1 MKRIARPTM
10 HRTLPVAATTA
21 AALLALA
28 APAVQAQPARPQLA
42 MMDDMMGGGGMGG
55 MGGGG
60 MGGMGDNDNRRMGG
74 MGGGMSPPAS
84 GAMSPPAMRPRMSQP
99 GNADMMGS
107 ARRGGSGMQAMPSLS
122 QLPGFPGGSH
132 LYHVGATGFFLD
144 HPQHVTLAT
153 DQQATLNK
161 VRERWMLE
169 SRGFERRLDEAEQ
182 ALWTL
187 TAAESPDIAKIEQQV
202 RAIEKLR
209 GDQRI
214 AFIRAV
220 GEAARALTPEQQAVL
235 LGNKPPAAQGTTNST
250 R

>member
-1 MKRIARPTM
+1 MNRIANFAWQ
-10 HRTLPVAATTA
+10 RTLLGA

-28 APAVQAQPARPQLA
+28 APVAHAQPARPMLA
-42 MMDDMMGGGGMGG
+42 MMDDMMGGGGAMGG
-55 MGGGG
+55 NG
-60 MGGMGDNDNRRMGG
+60 MGGMQDNDNRRMGG
-74 MGGGMSPPAS
+74 MGGMGGNTMSAPSP
-84 GAMSPPAMRPRMSQP
+84 GAMSPPPMRPRMSQP
-99 GNADMMGS
+99 GNVDMMGS
-107 ARRGGSGMQAMPSLS
+107 ARRGASGMQAMPSLS

-144 HPQHVTLAT
+144 HPQHITLAT
-153 DQQATLNK
+153 EQQAMLNK
-161 VRERWMLE
+161 VREKWMLE

-202 RAIEKLR
+202 RAIERLR

-214 AFIRAV
+214 AFVRAV
-220 GEAARALTPEQQAVL
+220 GEAARALTPDQQAVL
-235 LGNKPPAAQGTTNST
+235 LGNKPPPAKGANNAT